1 MCAEIRTAFSCAGV
15 RRLLAVI
22 VATLS
27 VSVAASAQTAAGG
40 VYHSLVLKSD
50 GTLWAFGYN
59 GEGASKASKT
69 PMATSS

>member
-1 MCAEIRTAFSCAGV
+1 VCAELRTAFSGAGV

-40 VYHSLVLKSD
+40 GYHSLVLKSD
-50 GTLWAFGYN
+50 RR
-59 GEGASKASKT
+59 SVV
-69 PMATSS
+69 ATDFSGISRVRL